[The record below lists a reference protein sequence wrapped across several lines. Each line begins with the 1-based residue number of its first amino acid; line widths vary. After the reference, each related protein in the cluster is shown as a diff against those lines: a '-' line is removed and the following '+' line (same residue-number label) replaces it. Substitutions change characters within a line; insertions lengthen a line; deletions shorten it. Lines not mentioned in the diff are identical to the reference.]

1 MRASIAMDDGYLGRS
16 VNRRTY
22 EADRIL
28 RASIDRVIREASAK
42 GMLGSG
48 NTIWSFR
55 TEALRIFEEQFRETA
70 QFVFNLTETN
80 EGDSAS
86 ALVFYTKRVAGMF
99 IQHLRDASTRLGVP
113 EGLIAG
119 EVTKIGVAL
128 EERRTQVLDDFVHGM
143 MGSARMK
150 KDPIVTIA
158 LNQTSSPNAVQ
169 QVGFGR
175 FSQSAYSQQHNAL
188 VEAVDA
194 ALRSADFLALP
205 QQQRDAFKDMADVLK
220 EEASKPQPDDAKLK
234 RWGERV
240 SEFGQEIGAHAATA
254 AIREI
259 LKSIFGG

>member
-1 MRASIAMDDGYLGRS
+1 MDDGYLGRS

-22 EADRIL
+22 DADTLL
-28 RASIDRVIREASAK
+28 RTSVTRVMREASAK

-55 TEALRIFEEQFRETA
+55 TEALRVFEEQFRETA
-70 QFVFNLTETN
+70 QFVFNLTATN
-80 EGDSAS
+80 EGESAKVL
-86 ALVFYTKRVAGMF
+86 AFYAQRVTGMF
-99 IQHLRDASTRLGVP
+99 MQQLREASTRLGVP

-119 EVTKIGVAL
+119 EVAKIGVAL
-128 EERRTQVLDDFVHGM
+128 EERSTQVLDDFVHGM
-143 MGSARMK
+143 MGNARMK
-150 KDPIVTIA
+150 KDPIVSIA
-158 LNQTSSPNAVQ
+158 LNQTGSPNAVQ

-175 FSQSAYSQQHNAL
+175 FSQAAYSQQHNAL

-205 QQQRDAFKDMADVLK
+205 QQQRDAFKDMAEVLK
-220 EEASKPQPDDAKLK
+220 EEASKAQPDDAKLK

-240 SEFGQEIGAHAATA
+240 SEFGKEIGAHAATA

-259 LKSIFGG
+259 LKTIFGG